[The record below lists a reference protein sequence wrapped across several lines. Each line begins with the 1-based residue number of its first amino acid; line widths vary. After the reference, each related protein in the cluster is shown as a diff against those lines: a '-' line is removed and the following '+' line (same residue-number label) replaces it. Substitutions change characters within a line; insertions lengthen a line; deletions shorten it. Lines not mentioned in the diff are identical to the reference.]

1 MAYCLF
7 LVFFYFFL
15 SFFYMHL
22 ALFFFF
28 FLLFQL
34 LSYFYLSYTH
44 MGDKTTR
51 QDKKIGVWMSLSSH
65 RFQITSELISHL
77 FLLFYTQ
84 QLKNSNWD
92 KTTKETK
99 LKVFRAHH
107 LLKNLKNI
115 NWAYLLLIRIF
126 KELLK
131 LKFYITRNSSS
142 TWTF

>member
-7 LVFFYFFL
+7 LVFLIFFFL

-22 ALFFFF
+22 ALFFF

-51 QDKKIGVWMSLSSH
+51 QDKKIGVWMSLSSL

-77 FLLFYTQ
+77 FLLFYAQ
-84 QLKNSNWD
+84 QLR
-92 KTTKETK
+92 TVTE
-99 LKVFRAHH
+99 
-107 LLKNLKNI
+107 
-115 NWAYLLLIRIF
+115 IRQQ
-126 KELLK
+126 KK
-131 LKFYITRNSSS
+131 QN
-142 TWTF
+142 